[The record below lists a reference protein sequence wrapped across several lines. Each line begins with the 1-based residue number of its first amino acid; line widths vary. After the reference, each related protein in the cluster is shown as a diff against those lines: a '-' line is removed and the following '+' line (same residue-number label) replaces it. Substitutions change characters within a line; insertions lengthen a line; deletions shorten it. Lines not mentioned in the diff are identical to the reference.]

1 MSKEKYSVQAETM
14 IEELE
19 KLFGKGTVL
28 LGIEKEPY
36 GDIIPSSSFSFN
48 YASGIGGVAKKK
60 IYDIYADPSAGKST
74 LGYDLIGNCQKKF
87 GEWALLIDKEDSYS
101 PNYGAAMGIDN
112 EKLIVMNNKSSKIES
127 LEDMYDVLR
136 KAIESNKFGIIVV
149 DSVTSFAPQSKFED
163 SAVMGVEARV
173 NSDKMRLI
181 NNLMPKSNTCLLLLR
196 QSRQSIGGFGNPIT
210 VSGGTAIP
218 FYSHV
223 RVWVTR
229 SEIDRELGKNKIKFN
244 FVKNKMSV
252 PFKIGVTLYD
262 WKEGFDS
269 ASECGDLALEFGI
282 ISISGKKYTLPNIDE
297 SITGKK
303 KVVEFLKQNPD
314 YVTTILQPLVESK
327 LNNSEE
333 IVEEPDVQ

>member
-1 MSKEKYSVQAETM
+1 MNKDKYSVQAETM
-14 IEELE
+14 IDELE
-19 KLFGKGTVL
+19 KLFGKGTVI
-28 LGIEKEPY
+28 LGTEKEPY
-36 GDIIPSSSFSFN
+36 GDIIPSTSFSFN

-60 IYDIYADPSAGKST
+60 IYDVYADPSAGKST

-101 PNYGAAMGIDN
+101 PTYGAAMGIDN
-112 EKLIVMNNKSSKIES
+112 EKLIVINNKSDKIQS
-127 LEDMYDVLR
+127 LEDMYDILR
-136 KAIESNKFGIIVV
+136 KAIESNKFGLIVV

-173 NSDKMRLI
+173 NSDKMRII
-181 NNLMPKSNTCLLLLR
+181 NDLMPKSNTCLLLLR

-223 RVWVTR
+223 RIWVTR

-244 FVKNKMSV
+244 FVKNKMNV
-252 PFKIGVTLYD
+252 PFKVGVTLYD
-262 WKEGFDS
+262 WKEGFDV
-269 ASECGDLALEFGI
+269 ASETGDLALEFNI
-282 ISISGKKYTLPNIDE
+282 IEMHGKKYKLPEIEDM
-297 SITGKK
+297 ITGKK
-303 KVVEFLKQNPD
+303 KVVEYLKDNPS
-314 YVTTILQPLVESK
+314 YVNNILLPLVKEYLENK
-327 LNNSEE
+327 EE